1 MSVPDNIADFSR
13 SSITAQSKILAVITT
28 SVTMTL
34 AFISGLLYRSYGQQT
49 GQRSSNLSSHRG
61 QRSSY
66 LSSNRSSHRG
76 SNLSSQDSIG
86 TRISTAMSDLQV
98 ALIEYEQGSKVVV
111 NRIHDENL

>member
-28 SVTMTL
+28 SVAMTL

-49 GQRSSNLSSHRG
+49 GQRSSSHRG

-111 NRIHDENL
+111 NRIHDENI